1 MPSQTRSSS
10 RLRSSAA
17 KKIQARFKS
26 RKRKIQRQRSSATR
40 KIQSLFRGNKI
51 RKSIKKIDSL
61 SPRTKLIT
69 QTKKSF
75 KDNLKLMRLM
85 QRARKIQSRVRGRQ
99 TRKVINR
106 EKNTSTTVHDC
117 SICFEPMTKDVRIA
131 LPCGHRFHDYCIR
144 RSLTSTNGTCPR
156 CRSVVTN
163 IPYVPEGRANRTF
176 GNVPLSQQQPQA
188 PPTPPPILDPTQRRQ
203 YILQR
208 SREIEMLEQ
217 RLAQLPDP
225 REMPNITLNQ
235 ALHIQHNARQLV
247 TEIRSIFYEASEN
260 YQNYRNVRINGNP
273 IDQDVTTMYY
283 RAQDL
288 LHRAQVLRNNATQ
301 IVDELGDGEIPDLI

>member
-1 MPSQTRSSS
+1 MPSQTRRSS

-17 KKIQARFKS
+17 RKIQKQFRS
-26 RKRKIQRQRSSATR
+26 RKRQRSKASR
-40 KIQSLFRGNKI
+40 KIQSK
-51 RKSIKKIDSL
+51 
-61 SPRTKLIT
+61 
-69 QTKKSF
+69 
-75 KDNLKLMRLM
+75 
-85 QRARKIQSRVRGRQ
+85 VRGKQ

-117 SICFEPMTKDVRIA
+117 PICFEPMTKDVRIA
-131 LPCGHRFHDYCIR
+131 LPCGHRFHEDCIK
-144 RSLTSTNGTCPR
+144 RSLTSTNGTCPK
-156 CRSVVTN
+156 CRAVVTN

-188 PPTPPPILDPTQRRQ
+188 PQTPPAILNPTLRRQ

-208 SREIEMLEQ
+208 VQQIRMLEQ
-217 RLAQLPDP
+217 RIAQLPNP

-247 TEIRSIFYEASEN
+247 TEIRRLFYEASEN

-273 IDQDVTTMYY
+273 IDQDVTNMYY
-283 RAQDL
+283 ITQDL
-288 LHRAQVLRNNATQ
+288 LHRAQVLRNIATQ
-301 IVDELGDGEIPDLI
+301 IVDEIGGDDEEPDLR